1 MAATRY
7 AKRDVLLCDLEVPNF
22 LFFPLRCL
30 PEVDLARPG
39 CCFLSHYEF
48 CCLWRYVQDGLFSS
62 AIIVRKMSSLD
73 EYRVLTQT
81 MRIQSGSG
89 DSFSSTTL
97 LDMLVLPAKYS
108 SPSSTWMCFLGYE
121 HQLMLTLHSRPHRK
135 LKVLPDNLLD
145 NGHDLYRN
153 LPQLAHD
160 LSAAYL
166 TYFEKEF
173 NDNIKK
179 IFLTETLQQSCLKLW
194 FDYFDSTL
202 RLLWLSDLQRPC
214 AFALPYM

>member
-1 MAATRY
+1 MAAIRY
-7 AKRDVLLCDLEVPNF
+7 AKRDVLLCDLEVPQDQVVVFYRILNF
-22 LFFPLRCL
+22 VASGVGRAASIPYAERL
-30 PEVDLARPG
+30 
-39 CCFLSHYEF
+39 
-48 CCLWRYVQDGLFSS
+48 RYVQDGLFPS

-81 MRIQSGSG
+81 MRIESGSG

-121 HQLMLTLHSRPHRK
+121 HQVMLTLHSRPHRK

-214 AFALPYM
+214 AFALLYM